1 MRINNNIMA
10 LNAHRQLAVNQ
21 SNAAKSMERLS
32 SGLRINR
39 AADDAAGLAIS
50 EKMRAQVR
58 GLKQAARN
66 AQDGISLIQTA
77 EGALNETHAIL
88 QRMRELAVQASNDT
102 LDDQD
107 RAELQK
113 EISDLLEEVDRISS
127 DTQFNTKVLLDG
139 SLASTATGLG
149 TIGTVDVVDVT
160 VTGGEN
166 EAYNGITITFESGS
180 TEGVSFD
187 GTDKITVTLS
197 NSKSD
202 YTATD
207 INNLIA
213 SIGDTPPGGVA
224 WDQIKVEFTGTING
238 NNATGTITLGDGA
251 GGSSGTP
258 ATGSGTIGT
267 DDGVEVTVTGGKNE
281 AYNGIKITFASGEAV
296 GASFDESNNE
306 ITVTLS
312 EENNYTATDINSL
325 IASIED
331 EPPTDDVEWNQIKVV
346 FSGTIAGNDADGT
359 TITLGG
365 GAGGSSGTPATGLG
379 TITVDVVD
387 VTVTGGKN
395 EAYNGIKI
403 TFASGEAVGASFD
416 ESKNEITVTL
426 SEENNYTATDINSL
440 IASIEDEPPTDVAW
454 NQIKVNFTGTIN
466 GNNATGTITL
476 GDGAAPTGGL
486 IFHIGANAD
495 QSIQLQL
502 SDMSANGL
510 GIDGID
516 ISSQS
521 GANAAQNTL
530 DNAIQLVS
538 GERSKLGA
546 AQNRLEHTISNL
558 GTAAE
563 NLQAAESRIRDL
575 DMAEEIMAFTKNNIL
590 QQAATAMLAQANM
603 APQSVLQLLG

>member
-10 LNAHRQLAVNQ
+10 MNAHRQLAVNQ

-149 TIGTVDVVDVT
+149 TITVDVVVDVTVTGGKNQAYNGINITFASGSTEAASFDAATNTITVTLSENKDSYTAAEINNLIADMQDTPPTTDVAWDQIRVDFTGNISNNATGTITLGDGAGGSPGTSATGTGQIGGVDVT

-166 EAYNGITITFESGS
+166 EAYNGITITFASGS
-180 TEGVSFD
+180 TEAASFNAA
-187 GTDKITVTLS
+187 TNTITVTLS
-197 NSKSD
+197 ESKDS
-202 YTATD
+202 YTAAE

-213 SIGDTPPGGVA
+213 EMQDTPPTDVA
-224 WDQIKVEFTGTING
+224 WDQITVDFTGNIS
-238 NNATGTITLGDGA
+238 NNATGTITLDNGA
-251 GGSSGTP
+251 R
-258 ATGSGTIGT
+258 
-267 DDGVEVTVTGGKNE
+267 
-281 AYNGIKITFASGEAV
+281 
-296 GASFDESNNE
+296 
-306 ITVTLS
+306 
-312 EENNYTATDINSL
+312 
-325 IASIED
+325 
-331 EPPTDDVEWNQIKVV
+331 
-346 FSGTIAGNDADGT
+346 
-359 TITLGG
+359 
-365 GAGGSSGTPATGLG
+365 GSSGTPATGLG
-379 TITVDVVD
+379 TIGTVDVVD

-395 EAYNGIKI
+395 QAYNGIKI
-403 TFASGEAVGASFD
+403 TFASGSTEAASFD
-416 ESKNEITVTL
+416 AATNTITVTL
-426 SEENNYTATDINSL
+426 SENKDSYTAAEINNL
-440 IASIEDEPPTDVAW
+440 IADMQDTPPTTDVAW
-454 NQIKVNFTGTIN
+454 DQIRVDFTGNIS
-466 GNNATGTITL
+466 NNATGTITL

-575 DMAEEIMAFTKNNIL
+575 DMAEEIMAFTKNSIL